1 MNEKRETRERGS
13 LLPSRELIFIERAT
27 SRKRKGAGTP
37 EAIGLGEPRHV
48 HAQCRNEKMISSCG
62 APSRPNGG
70 PWRHVAKHGF
80 CFSLLSLSVPFF
92 CSPLERVP
100 LDGRFRRAATVGLTD
115 LPPERERERERVQD
129 DRIKCCIKSH
139 KRASDI
145 AIESTV
151 AFVSCNHFAV

>member
-115 LPPERERERERVQD
+115 LPPESGNALSDLYSSISYYTPRERKRERERESAGR
-129 DRIKCCIKSH
+129 SH
-139 KRASDI
+139 KVLHK
-145 AIESTV
+145 V
-151 AFVSCNHFAV
+151 A